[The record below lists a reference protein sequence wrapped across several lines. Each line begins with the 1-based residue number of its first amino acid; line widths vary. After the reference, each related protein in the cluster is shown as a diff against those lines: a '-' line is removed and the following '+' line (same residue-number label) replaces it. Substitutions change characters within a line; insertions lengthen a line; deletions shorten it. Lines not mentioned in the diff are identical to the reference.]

1 MEVIKMYEQHF
12 ICDLCNKQFN
22 LAEVNQQ
29 VLTIEFDS
37 ENKINQCNFSNLD
50 ICESCAKK
58 LENWIEENT
67 VN

>member
-1 MEVIKMYEQHF
+1 MNNNLFVI
-12 ICDLCNKQFN
+12 
-22 LAEVNQQ
+22 
-29 VLTIEFDS
+29 
-37 ENKINQCNFSNLD
+37 FSNLD